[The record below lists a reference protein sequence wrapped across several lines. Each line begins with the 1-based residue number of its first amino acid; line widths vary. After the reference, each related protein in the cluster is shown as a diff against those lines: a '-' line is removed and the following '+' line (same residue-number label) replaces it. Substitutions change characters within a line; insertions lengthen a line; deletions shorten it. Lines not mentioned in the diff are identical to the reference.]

1 MKIYEVNER
10 PAILVQ
16 ELLQVWEKSVR
27 ATHLFLSDE
36 EVKAIKDYVPQ
47 ALSGI
52 AHLLIAENEAGMPVA
67 FMGVEDGVLEMLFI
81 TPEERGK
88 SLGKQLI
95 RYGIENYG
103 VERLAVNEQ
112 NPQAKGFYEH
122 MGFQVYKRTET
133 DEQGNPYPLLYMNR
147 E

>member
-1 MKIYEVNER
+1 MKIYEVSER
-10 PAILVQ
+10 SAALIAK
-16 ELLQVWEKSVR
+16 LLEVWEKSVR

-36 EVKAIKDYVPQ
+36 EVKNIKNYVPQ

-67 FMGVEDGVLEMLFI
+67 FMGIEDGVLEMLFI
-81 TPEERGK
+81 TPEVRGQG
-88 SLGKQLI
+88 LGKQLI

-103 VERLAVNEQ
+103 VDRLAVNEQ

-122 MGFQVYKRTET
+122 MGFKVYKRTET

-147 E
+147 K